1 MNFSYRV
8 HKCLARPALFLICIG
23 VLGSANQTSGQS
35 AYSLAMM
42 KSQRMAQLGIQ
53 RLVAPKS
60 GSSIAP
66 YGMRHVYPFRRPAG
80 SRLFRS
86 EGVGY
91 SPFSASD
98 AIRNAC
104 HYGRRPIRTSAV
116 VRGRDGYYATVFY
129 R

>member
-1 MNFSYRV
+1 MKFLFR
-8 HKCLARPALFLICIG
+8 ARLYFLRPTLLLICVG
-23 VLGSANQTSGQS
+23 LLGSVNQASGQS
-35 AYSLAMM
+35 AYSLAML

-53 RLVAPKS
+53 RLVGPKS
-60 GSSIAP
+60 PSSIAP

-91 SPFSASD
+91 SAFSASD

-104 HYGRRPIRTSAV
+104 YYGRRPIRTSAV

>member
-1 MNFSYRV
+1 MCFSKLSVGR
-8 HKCLARPALFLICIG
+8 LFVAISLLLI
-23 VLGSANQTSGQS
+23 LGILSTENQAFGQS
-35 AYSLAMM
+35 YYSLAQS

-53 RLVAPKS
+53 RLATFKS
-60 GSSIAP
+60 PYSIAP
-66 YGMRHVYPFRRPAG
+66 IGMRHVYPFRRPAG
-80 SRLFRS
+80 VRL

-91 SPFSASD
+91 SAFSAD
-98 AIRNAC
+98 QAIRNAC